1 MSEWPTPKP
10 SEPVRSAVVSGPVSL
25 EARIAM
31 NTDSPSATADID
43 LATAP
48 VADAPEGTAAAVL
61 SWAEGRL
68 RLTLP
73 KVVGRC
79 MSFSAAHCFDDALL
93 AAVQRFY
100 GVEVDVA
107 TAETDI
113 LEDDFER
120 VRFFPWFLW
129 DFELPSDG
137 RSIGERFREEAELDD
152 FEQSLVDALLMS
164 SVTFVEVLGVRPAD
178 QALDARDLHG
188 DELLELRDPGLSK
201 DLAPGQLALVRLVR
215 EPSSRALAQA
225 GGPPA
230 MALVDAIYA
239 VLPCDA
245 RALVEDEMTRLIT
258 GEREPLR
265 VLKARGPELLDFAEH
280 VLTVLTATPTLIN
293 GEGEPIVLCRKV
305 VTGQAAQA
313 LGAMLQGV
321 TGPGVGEGPL
331 AGFSIDPV
339 HPRSFRLVEDDRLI
353 GWIRPRDERFRGTET
368 SAWFLETSARER
380 LERLEKVLVKAGADL
395 PALHVEED
403 LACAASNWLARGE
416 TDRWLEDPDVASA
429 FRRGLGE
436 WLAGWAD
443 TPHPSLGKRSPRE
456 ALADPEGEAV
466 VGRLLQRVKQVAG
479 DDAVTRIDLRL
490 S

>member
-31 NTDSPSATADID
+31 NTDTPSAAPAID
-43 LATAP
+43 TEP
-48 VADAPEGTAAAVL
+48 VPTVESGGAAAVL

-79 MSFSAAHCFDDALL
+79 MSFSAATCFDDALL

-107 TAETDI
+107 TAETEI

-129 DFELPSDG
+129 DFELPDDG
-137 RSIGERFREEAELDD
+137 RSVGERFRDEAELDA
-152 FEQSLVDALLMS
+152 FEQSLVDALLSS
-164 SVTFVEVLGVRPAD
+164 SVTFIEVLGVRPAD
-178 QALDARDLHG
+178 QALDARDLHDG
-188 DELLELRDPGLSK
+188 ELLELRDPGLSK

-215 EPSSRALAQA
+215 EPSSRVTAAQ
-225 GGPPA
+225 GGPQA

-245 RALVEDEMTRLIT
+245 RAMVEDEMTRLVS
-258 GEREPLR
+258 GERDTLR

-280 VLTVLTATPTLIN
+280 VLTVLTAQPTLIN

-305 VTGQAAQA
+305 VTGAAAQS
-313 LGAMLQGV
+313 LGAMLQTIHGATTV
-321 TGPGVGEGPL
+321 EGL
-331 AGFSIDPV
+331 AGFSVDPV
-339 HPRSFRLVEDDRLI
+339 HPRSYRFIEGDRLI
-353 GWIRPRDERFRGTET
+353 GWLRPRDERFRGGET
-368 SAWFLETSARER
+368 GAWFLETSARER

-395 PALHVEED
+395 PPLHVEED
-403 LACAASNWLARGE
+403 LACAATQWLARGE
-416 TDRWLEDPDVASA
+416 TDRWLEDPEVASA

-443 TPHPSLGKRSPRE
+443 TPHPALGKKSPRE
-456 ALADPEGEAV
+456 AMADPEGEVAV
-466 VGRLLQRVKQVAG
+466 ERLLQRVKQVAG
-479 DDAVTRIDLRL
+479 DEALARIDLRQGT
-490 S
+490 